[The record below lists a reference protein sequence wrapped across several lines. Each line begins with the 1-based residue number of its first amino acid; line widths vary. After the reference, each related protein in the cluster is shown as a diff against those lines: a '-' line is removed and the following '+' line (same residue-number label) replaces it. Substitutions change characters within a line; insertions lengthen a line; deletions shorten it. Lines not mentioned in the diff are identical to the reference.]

1 MVFWSVVLVGAP
13 GVPEPRG
20 GDGGFPPMFLGG
32 RWWWVCGVCGSV
44 WWWAGLLLGTFWVVW
59 PPLVCR
65 GGSGGWLWVWRAV
78 CVR

>member
-20 GDGGFPPMFLGG
+20 GDGGFPPMG
-32 RWWWVCGVCGSV
+32 RWWWVCGVCGPV

-65 GGSGGWLWVWRAV
+65 GGSGGWLWVSRAV